1 MSKSFISTG
10 IDIGSDSIKIL
21 VTTKKSSDGSTQVL
35 VQNSE
40 PAEGMRKGVV
50 VKPQKVSNTIKLLIQ
65 KASQQI
71 GRDIKSVYVNLGGS
85 HLFSTSS
92 QGLISVS
99 RADRKISQED
109 INRVLEEAKTFS
121 LPTLKEV
128 FDSFPKE
135 FIIDGQEGIKEP
147 LGLEG
152 VRLEVKVLVLGA
164 FSPYLENLTQSVLDA
179 NIQIADILASPLAS
193 ARAVLSPKER
203 ELGVIVIDIGAGNTS
218 IAVFEEG
225 NLIHVNAFPIGS
237 SNITNDI
244 AIGLKT
250 DIDIAEKIKQEY
262 GTCKAGKDS
271 KKKIEIKDK
280 NLTFTKKKLVNIIKP
295 RVKEVFELVQ
305 NDLKEINKDGSL
317 PAGVIITG
325 GGAKLPGIKELAKK
339 ELDLPVKIGNLRGFV
354 PAIEDPSWAT
364 VCGLASRGFDE
375 REERSFSPSWIKGF
389 FGKIKNLFKIFI
401 P

>member
-1 MSKSFISTG
+1 MAKSFISTG

-50 VKPQKVSNTIKLLIQ
+50 VKPQKVSNIIKSLVK

-71 GRDIKSVYVNLGGS
+71 GRDINSVYVNLGGS

-109 INRVLEEAKTFS
+109 INRVLKEAKTFS
-121 LPTLKEV
+121 LPSLKEV

-147 LGLEG
+147 LGLKG
-152 VRLEVKVLVLGA
+152 VRLEAKVLVLGA

-179 NIQIADILASPLAS
+179 DVQISDILASPLAS
-193 ARAVLSPKER
+193 ARAVLSARER
-203 ELGVIVIDIGAGNTS
+203 ELGVIVIDIGAGNTGIS
-218 IAVFEEG
+218 VFEEG
-225 NLIHVNAFPIGS
+225 NLIHLNAFPIGS

-250 DIDIAEKIKQEY
+250 DIDIAEKIKKEY
-262 GTCKAGKDS
+262 GTCKAGRDS
-271 KKKIEIKDK
+271 KKKIEIEEKD
-280 NLTFTKKKLVNIIKP
+280 LTFSKRDLVKIIEP
-295 RVKEVFELVQ
+295 RVKEIFEQVQ
-305 NDLKEINKDGSL
+305 NDLKEIGKDGTL
-317 PAGVIITG
+317 PAGVVITG
-325 GGAKLPGIKELAKK
+325 GGAKLPGIKDLAKD
-339 ELDLPVKIGNLRGFV
+339 ELGLPVKIGEAKGFV
-354 PAIEDPSWAT
+354 PAIEDTSWAT
-364 VCGLASRGFDE
+364 ACGLTQRGFDE
-375 REERSFSPSWIKGF
+375 REDKSFSPSWMKGI
-389 FGKIKNLFKIFI
+389 GSKIKNIFRIFI

>member
-21 VTTKKSSDGSTQVL
+21 VTTKKSSDGSIQVL

-40 PAEGMRKGVV
+40 PAKGMRKGVV
-50 VKPQKVSNTIKLLIQ
+50 VKPQKVSNIIKSLVK

-71 GRDIKSVYVNLGGS
+71 GRDINSVYVNLGGS

-109 INRVLEEAKTFS
+109 INRVLKEAKTFS

-152 VRLEVKVLVLGA
+152 VRLEAKVLVLGA

-179 NIQIADILASPLAS
+179 
-193 ARAVLSPKER
+193 
-203 ELGVIVIDIGAGNTS
+203 
-218 IAVFEEG
+218 
-225 NLIHVNAFPIGS
+225 
-237 SNITNDI
+237 
-244 AIGLKT
+244 
-250 DIDIAEKIKQEY
+250 
-262 GTCKAGKDS
+262 
-271 KKKIEIKDK
+271 
-280 NLTFTKKKLVNIIKP
+280 
-295 RVKEVFELVQ
+295 
-305 NDLKEINKDGSL
+305 
-317 PAGVIITG
+317 
-325 GGAKLPGIKELAKK
+325 
-339 ELDLPVKIGNLRGFV
+339 
-354 PAIEDPSWAT
+354 
-364 VCGLASRGFDE
+364 
-375 REERSFSPSWIKGF
+375 
-389 FGKIKNLFKIFI
+389 
-401 P
+401 